1 MFSWWTF
8 RNQWI
13 VSDNKCFNT
22 RQRGRRPSA
31 TAFPDAAPD
40 CLWRSASGRAR
51 EPAFQPRWTFP
62 HASFPRS
69 NVYQDEN
76 FELLYN
82 AIKSANG
89 VFIAAPVYNWSL
101 GGVVKNII
109 EATGST
115 GENGRRSAWFDQIVT
130 FLCSGSLHHGYMA
143 YSSLAQ
149 SLMLDFKC
157 IVNPYVVYSTD
168 RDWVDEGELSEQLR
182 NRLKKTVEV
191 KIELSEALKQRRY
204 SSGWEI

>member
-1 MFSWWTF
+1 MKFTILSCSLRENNRSHILAERTDELL
-8 RNQWI
+8 RNHGHESLI
-13 VSDNKCFNT
+13 IDA
-22 RQRGRRPSA
+22 RRYP
-31 TAFPDAAPD
+31 
-40 CLWRSASGRAR
+40 LRS
-51 EPAFQPRWTFP
+51 FDDL
-62 HASFPRS
+62 

-76 FELLYN
+76 FELLYD

-101 GGVVKNII
+101 GSVVKNII

-115 GENGRRSAWFDQIVT
+115 GEGGRQSAWFDQIVT
-130 FLCSGSLHHGYMA
+130 FLCSGGLPHSYMA

-168 RDWVDEGELSEQLR
+168 RDWVGERALSEQLR

>member
-1 MFSWWTF
+1 VKFTILSCSLRENNRTHLLAQHADQLL
-8 RNQWI
+8 R
-13 VSDNKCFNT
+13 D
-22 RQRGRRPSA
+22 RGHQS
-31 TAFPDAAPD
+31 TIIDARKNP
-40 CLWRSASGRAR
+40 LRS
-51 EPAFQPRWTFP
+51 FDDL
-62 HASFPRS
+62 

-76 FELLYN
+76 FELLYD

-101 GGVVKNII
+101 GSVVKNII

-115 GENGRRSAWFDQIVT
+115 GEGGRRSAWFDQIVT
-130 FLCSGSLHHGYMA
+130 FLCSGGLPHSYMA

-149 SLMLDFKC
+149 ALMLDFKC

-168 RDWVDEGELSEQLR
+168 RDWIGERVFSEQLK
-182 NRLKKTVEV
+182 NRLQKTVEV